1 MVLQVSGRNQE
12 LKLGVRACVVA
23 VGNELLFGETVDTNS
38 AWLGRALASRGIT
51 VVRRYTVAD
60 DAEEIRHAV
69 REAADI
75 ADLVLVSGGLG
86 PTADDITRQTVAEL
100 IGAPLEVDQALLQ
113 SLRERFEA
121 CGHGKLPAPNI
132 SQAEVPRGARVLQNA
147 MGTAPGLAMRL
158 SETWLVLLPGVP
170 RELRGIFGGELGD
183 FLDLEFGDQALPVCH
198 YTVHTTGV
206 PESRLAELI
215 DEAFAQAPTTSE
227 LAPDVLVAYLPDLRG
242 VDLRLTAR
250 GLDDEAAQVQL
261 HHVLERLEPVV
272 EPWRF
277 HAESGDIVEAVS
289 EALRSRGLR
298 LATAESCTAGL
309 MAKRL
314 TDLPGVSDIYV
325 GGVVA
330 YDNSVKETL
339 LEVSRDLLA
348 THGAVSEPVANQM
361 AAGVV
366 GRLGAD
372 VGVAVTGIAG
382 PGGGTD
388 EKPVGTVWLAVSGFG
403 STTSEYARFVGDRW
417 AVRERAAQAAFALVL
432 RTIQAWS

>member
-1 MVLQVSGRNQE
+1 MH
-12 LKLGVRACVVA
+12 ACVVS

-86 PTADDITRQTVAEL
+86 PTTDDITRQTVAEL
-100 IGAPLEVDQALLQ
+100 VGAPLEVDQALLQ

-121 CGHGKLPAPNI
+121 RGYGELPAPNI
-132 SQAEVPRGARVLQNA
+132 SQAEVPRGARVLHNA

-183 FLDLEFGDQALPVCH
+183 FLELEFGDQALPVCH
-198 YTVHTTGV
+198 RTVHTTGV

-215 DEAFAQAPTTSE
+215 ERAFAQAPAISE
-227 LAPDVLVAYLPDLRG
+227 LAPDVSVAYLPDLRG

-250 GLDDEAAQVQL
+250 GLEDEAAQVQL
-261 HHVLERLEPVV
+261 RHVLERLEPVV

-277 HAESGDIVEAVS
+277 RADSGDIVEAVS
-289 EALRSRGLR
+289 DALRSRGLR

-330 YDNSVKETL
+330 YDNSVKEAL
-339 LEVSRDLLA
+339 LQVPEDLLA

-366 GRLGAD
+366 GRLDAD

-403 STTSEYARFVGDRW
+403 STTSEYARFVGDRE
-417 AVRERAAQAAFALVL
+417 AVRERAAQAAFALLL
-432 RTIQAWS
+432 RTMQAW